1 MPFNSTTDAF
11 ELHPDIH
18 SLVWNGPQFMKD
30 FMREFTKP
38 GRPGAGRFGTP
49 GGPGGG
55 FPGGGPFGQG
65 GFPGGRSQREWDEVV
80 RDIFGAMNGGSNG
93 RGGSSSSSSS
103 SSSRA
108 RAGGG
113 ERVTVQEEIYT
124 RSDGLR
130 IVRRTVTTISPDGSA
145 RRDVTERV
153 VGEGGPFGSGG
164 GERRGRAP
172 PPPGSGGHGGGYD
185 PTAGGATRG
194 AADAMNPLS
203 QMGGVAGQVAKA
215 FAAQMASRVARRGVE
230 VILQAIM
237 RSVFRR

>member
-1 MPFNSTTDAF
+1 
-11 ELHPDIH
+11 
-18 SLVWNGPQFMKD
+18 VK
-30 FMREFTKP
+30 
-38 GRPGAGRFGTP
+38 
-49 GGPGGG
+49 
-55 FPGGGPFGQG
+55 
-65 GFPGGRSQREWDEVV
+65 
-80 RDIFGAMNGGSNG
+80 DIFGAMHG
-93 RGGSSSSSSS
+93 RGGGAGGGTSSSSSH
-103 SSSRA
+103 A
-108 RAGGG
+108 HAGGG

-130 IVRRTVTTISPDGSA
+130 IVRRTVTTVSPDGGV

-164 GERRGRAP
+164 WESRGRAP
-172 PPPGSGGHGGGYD
+172 PPPGSGGRGVD

-194 AADAMNPLS
+194 HVPNPLS